1 MNINLTHM
9 RDRLRRGLPLPL
21 DQQRWLLEQCTGYP
35 VTRERLCENCRGET
49 CGKCDGLGYVL
60 TAGEPVEVVG

>member
-1 MNINLTHM
+1 MNINLTDM
-9 RDRLRRGLPLPL
+9 RDRLRRNLPLPL

-35 VTRERLCENCRGET
+35 ATRERLCENCQ
-49 CGKCDGLGYVL
+49 GYVL